1 MSNLAK
7 LLSNLKLSGIEIPEH
22 IEKAM
27 YKVHIEDFTNYEPDD
42 FYLDRP
48 VTFMKLQNGGFKNIS
63 APHMIVT
70 MLHYLELTKGQH
82 IVIYG
87 AKGGYLSALVAHVTD
102 ENGSVTIIDPSK
114 EVVSHVSQKLI
125 GYPTVKCYHTS
136 QLDEKILPKLNR
148 VLVTGQLELLPT
160 WLSGELEDGGFAIA
174 PIGNRSHQKLLKLEK
189 QGDELFETDLGSVI
203 FGPVDISNT
212 TSYSPSPSEMAE
224 MIEQVIEIMAD
235 TNIVEDSEKGKLYDL
250 VADLRQLPDDL
261 PPPEE
266 FEDPSEH
273 PMIKLMMKKGE
284 WFVQLWPLIQAAM
297 ETRIASFDSPENYD
311 EKRNHNDFI
320 P

>member
-22 IEKAM
+22 VEKAM
-27 YKVHIEDFTNYEPDD
+27 YKVHIEDFSNYEPDD

-48 VTFMKLQNGGFKNIS
+48 VAFMKSRNGGIKNIS

-70 MLHYLELTKGQH
+70 MLHYLEIAEGQQ

-87 AKGGYLSALVAHVTD
+87 AKGGYLSALIAHIIG
-102 ENGSVTIIDPSK
+102 ENGSVTVIDPSM

-136 QLDEKILPKLNR
+136 KLDENILPKLNR
-148 VLVTGQLELLPT
+148 VLVTGQLEVLPT
-160 WLSGELEDGGFAIA
+160 WLRSELEDGGFAIA

-189 QGDELFETDLGSVI
+189 QGDELFETNLGSVI
-203 FGPVDISNT
+203 FGPVDISHT
-212 TSYSPSPSEMAE
+212 ISDSPSPNEMAE

-235 TNIVEDSEKGKLYDL
+235 TKIVEDPEKGKLYDL
-250 VADLRQLPDDL
+250 VAELRQLPDDL

-266 FEDPSEH
+266 FDDPSEH
-273 PMIKLMMKKGE
+273 PMMKLMMKKGE

-311 EKRNHNDFI
+311 KKSNHNDFI